1 MASKVMTAQE
11 IERVVMLID
20 GTWIKRRN
28 ARKNLTDASNKE
40 VSRQI
45 SKIESEL
52 RKLKA
57 CGASQQDLRLL
68 FSDLSRLKNKLI

>member
-1 MASKVMTAQE
+1 MTAQE